1 MQKESFE
8 HHRIKSFN
16 RFISIIQKLFI
27 MNFKIS
33 SNSIKN
39 YIFVLFLFTN
49 FILFSSCSSS
59 KMRAST
65 MEQFSADQTSSV
77 NLEKINLDKIQKNPK
92 TPKEERKILYS
103 ADLTLVSALPDSINP
118 QLEDITEK
126 YKGYIGNLSTTE
138 TTIRIKSEYFES
150 VVEEI
155 SKLGKVTRKNIY
167 GNDVTEQYW
176 DAQIRLDNALET
188 RKRYLELLKMAKNV
202 EEAILV
208 ERELARIT
216 QDIDLLK
223 GQINRLDNL
232 EEFATIT
239 ISIKEKQKLGVL
251 GYVGVGLYKSV
262 KWLFI
267 RN

>member
-1 MQKESFE
+1 MMHYTRGQNTGSL
-8 HHRIKSFN
+8 N
-16 RFISIIQKLFI
+16 DNYTQA
-27 MNFKIS
+27 
-33 SNSIKN
+33 SN
-39 YIFVLFLFTN
+39 
-49 FILFSSCSSS
+49 
-59 KMRAST
+59 
-65 MEQFSADQTSSV
+65 V
-77 NLEKINLDKIQKNPK
+77 NLEKINFEKIQKNPKNPK
-92 TPKEERKILYS
+92 TPKEKRKILYS
-103 ADLTLVSALPDSINP
+103 AGLTIVSPLPDSINP
-118 QLEDITEK
+118 QLERITEK
-126 YKGYIGNLSTTE
+126 YDGYVGRLSTTE
-138 TTIRIKSEYFES
+138 TTIRIKSEYFET

-155 SKLGKVTRKNIY
+155 EKLGKITRKNIY

-188 RKRYLELLKMAKNV
+188 RKRYLELLKMAQNV

-208 ERELARIT
+208 ERELARIM

-239 ISIKEKQKLGVL
+239 ISIKEKKKLGVL

-262 KWLFI
+262 KWFFV

>member
-1 MQKESFE
+1 MISTTFK
-8 HHRIKSFN
+8 N
-16 RFISIIQKLFI
+16 FIFILF
-27 MNFKIS
+27 F
-33 SNSIKN
+33 
-39 YIFVLFLFTN
+39 FVNFLF
-49 FILFSSCSSS
+49 FSSCSSHS
-59 KMRAST
+59 KMAQAKMVQNTEDYSSSSAS
-65 MEQFSADQTSSV
+65 
-77 NLEKINLDKIQKNPK
+77 LEKINLDKIQKNPK
-92 TPKEERKILYS
+92 TPKEKRKIIYS
-103 ADLTLVSALPDSINP
+103 AALTVVSSLPDSINP
-118 QLEDITEK
+118 QLERITEK
-126 YKGYIGNLSTTE
+126 YDGYINNLSTTE
-138 TTIRIKSEYFES
+138 TTIRIKSEYFET

-155 SKLGKVTRKNIY
+155 EKLGKVTRKNIY

-188 RKRYLELLKMAKNV
+188 RKRYLELLKMAQNV

-223 GQINRLDNL
+223 GRINKLDNL

-239 ISIKEKQKLGVL
+239 ISIREKTKLGVL

-262 KWLFI
+262 KWFFV